1 MTITVSHSNSEA
13 HQPTRILVTGGRG
26 FVGAAVVRHLLAQ
39 GFRVHVLGPEST
51 TALPAGASET
61 IGTVED
67 EACLEQVFNMI
78 QPDAVLHFAAFSAGP
93 VGLTRSGESDPE
105 RMLSVN
111 VLGFRRLLEA
121 CVANR
126 VRRVIWTSST
136 VVLGAAQPGSTRLDE
151 SAPRH
156 PLVHYGLSKVLAED
170 TAQFYRDRHA
180 LETSGLRIPLMLGP
194 GLWYQGAAAQVRE
207 LVCQAL
213 GSQRVALSVPDVAF
227 DALHVADLGPLI
239 ERLLARAPAL
249 APIYHVA
256 GFTTDYME
264 ICAQLSELVPGF
276 VPLTRP
282 ERPAI
287 VYPLVSQARI
297 ERDTGWQYQ
306 HDLRSTLLDMLD
318 EQRSLQK

>member
-1 MTITVSHSNSEA
+1 MTSIAPHSNSESHWPA
-13 HQPTRILVTGGRG
+13 RILVTGGRG
-26 FVGAAVVRHLLAQ
+26 FVGAAVVRHLVAK
-39 GFRVHVLGPEST
+39 GFRVHVLGPDSA
-51 TALPAGASET
+51 TALPSGASET

-67 EACLEQVFNMI
+67 EACLAQAFKVIE
-78 QPDAVLHFAAFSAGP
+78 PDAVLHFAAFSAGP

-126 VRRVIWTSST
+126 VGKVIWTSST
-136 VVLGAAQPGSTRLDE
+136 VVLGAAQPGSRRLDE

-170 TAQFYRDRHA
+170 TAQFYRDRYELA
-180 LETSGLRIPLMLGP
+180 TTGLRIPLMLGP

-207 LVCQAL
+207 LVRQAL
-213 GSQRVALSVPDVAF
+213 GGQLSALTVPDVAF
-227 DALHVADLGPLI
+227 DALHVTDVGPLI
-239 ERLLARAPAL
+239 ERLLACAKAP

-256 GFTTDYME
+256 GFTTDYRE
-264 ICAQLSELVPGF
+264 IGAQLSDMVPGF
-276 VPLTRP
+276 VPLMYP

-287 VYPLVSQARI
+287 VYPLVSQARV
-297 ERDTGWQYQ
+297 EHDTGWLHR

-318 EQRSLQK
+318 EQRSLQR